1 MKNGFGVQS
10 IASRSAML
18 QNIGPAF
25 NFVISQRTFL
35 QTIFCFVNVGLA
47 RNFFEETTALHLSNG
62 KPLQTFR
69 QWFQRKLVQF

>member
-25 NFVISQRTFL
+25 NFVLSQRTFL
-35 QTIFCFVNVGLA
+35 QTVFS
-47 RNFFEETTALHLSNG
+47 NFQQVFLVMRGREKLEFESEETIVDLSQCWDAP
-62 KPLQTFR
+62 KDLKMP
-69 QWFQRKLVQF
+69 